1 MSTYNYTSAQ
11 VAAYK
16 IKKSIKECA
25 SVNKIQKKKSL
36 AESKNKKKAS
46 INNSSILHKHKEK
59 MDLFQ
64 NKDLRI
70 SEIDALI
77 KKQEDQIAA
86 LRRKINIEKINN
98 ININE
103 STNTSVEISNIK
115 TVINDLHIKRQNI
128 INDKDETDYVIAT
141 ARILDDYIKIEE
153 AYSNLEE
160 KLKNGVHS
168 DNGEIM
174 TVEQELYKL
183 NIDKKILIDNY
194 YSAVDPNYTNFK
206 FKNINLSNLCVNCN
220 EPVEDVDEQSY
231 VCSNCGVCGS
241 GTYITQELSYKQQQ
255 EQDYRPQFKYEKES
269 HLIDHLK
276 RFSARENKTIP
287 PEVIDAVLAEAKKN
301 RVTNLN
307 DLTESKVKVFLK
319 NRKLNDYYDNVIS
332 IINRINKRPPF
343 VLTAEIENKI
353 KIMFQQ
359 IQAPFEKYRPKTRK
373 NMISYNYLLYQ
384 FFLILGLPEFSKYF
398 MLLKSQEKLRQQDI
412 LFKKIVDDLAES
424 DKSINWVFHA
434 TV

>member
-1 MSTYNYTSAQ
+1 MSVYNYTAVQ
-11 VAAYK
+11 IAAYK
-16 IKKSIKECA
+16 LKKSIKECA
-25 SVNKIQKKKSL
+25 SVNKIQKKKAS
-36 AESKNKKKAS
+36 ESKNKKKA

-70 SEIDALI
+70 SEIDFLI
-77 KKQEDQIAA
+77 RKQEDQITV
-86 LRRKINIEKINN
+86 LRKKINIEKINN
-98 ININE
+98 IKASI
-103 STNTSVEISNIK
+103 NTSVEISNIK
-115 TVINDLHIKRQNI
+115 TVIDDLYIKRVNI
-128 INDKDETDYVIAT
+128 INDKDETDYILST
-141 ARILDDYIKIEE
+141 AKILDEFVKIEE
-153 AYSNLEE
+153 AHSNLEE
-160 KLKNGVHS
+160 KLKKGMHS
-168 DNGEIM
+168 DNGEVM

-183 NIDKKILIDNY
+183 NIDKNILIDSY
-194 YSAVDPNYTNFK
+194 YSIVDPDYINFK
-206 FKNINLSNLCVNCN
+206 FKNTSLSNLCSKCN
-220 EPVEDVDEQSY
+220 VPVEDMDESY
-231 VCSNCGVCGS
+231 VCSNCGACDS
-241 GTYITQELSYKQQQ
+241 GTYITRELSYKQQQ

-287 PEVIDAVLAEAKKN
+287 QEVIDAVLAEAKKN

-343 VLTAEIENKI
+343 ILTSEIENKI

-359 IQAPFEKYRPKTRK
+359 IQVPFEKYRPPSRK
-373 NMISYNYLLYQ
+373 NMISYNYLLFQ

-412 LFKKIVDDLAES
+412 LFKKIVEDLAES
-424 DKSINWVFHA
+424 DKSINWIFHA

>member
-1 MSTYNYTSAQ
+1 MSSYNYTAIQ
-11 VAAYK
+11 IKAYK
-16 IKKSIKECA
+16 LKKSIKECA
-25 SVNKIQKKKSL
+25 SVNKIQKKKTL
-36 AESKNKKKAS
+36 VESKNKKKNN
-46 INNSSILHKHKEK
+46 NNSSILHKHKEK

-70 SEIDALI
+70 SEIDSLI
-77 KKQEDQIAA
+77 KKQEDQIIA

-98 ININE
+98 ININANI
-103 STNTSVEISNIK
+103 NTSVEISNIK
-115 TVINDLHIKRQNI
+115 TIIDDLHIKRENI
-128 INDKDETDYVIAT
+128 INDKDETDYVLST

-153 AYSNLEE
+153 AHSNLEE
-160 KLKNGVHS
+160 KLKNGVHT

-183 NIDKKILIDNY
+183 NIDKNLLIDNY
-194 YSAVDPNYTNFK
+194 YSIVDPNYTNFK
-206 FKNINLSNLCVNCN
+206 FKNTLSNLCANCN
-220 EPVEDVDEQSY
+220 EPVEDIDEESY
-231 VCSNCGVCGS
+231 VCSNCGACDS
-241 GTYITQELSYKQQQ
+241 GTYITRELSYKQQQ

-287 PEVIDAVLAEAKKN
+287 PEVIDAVLAESKKN

-343 VLTAEIENKI
+343 ILTSEIENKI

-359 IQAPFEKYRPKTRK
+359 IQVPFEKYRPPSRK
-373 NMISYNYLLYQ
+373 NMISYNYLLFQ

-398 MLLKSQEKLRQQDI
+398 ILLKSQEKLRQQDI